1 MAGNHVTVDT
11 LGFLGEPLD
20 EGSGVGDLALGFGQ
34 RLALLDGHQ
43 AAQVVL
49 VFHQQFEPATQLVGA
64 FLGGQRTPGRQSTLG
79 GLDGAAG
86 LGGAHLR
93 HGADDFAS
101 GRVVDLDGLAAV
113 GVQPGAVDIGLLA
126 EQLGVFQLH
135 LCLLHTGTTRVPG
148 QVVVLRP
155 VQDWPGRSRLERPG
169 SWRGKGAF
177 EISNES

>member
-1 MAGNHVTVDT
+1 MAGDHVTVDA
-11 LGFLGEPLD
+11 LGLFGEPLD

-43 AAQVVL
+43 AAEVVL
-49 VFHQQFEPATQLVGA
+49 VFHQQFEPATHLIGA
-64 FLGGQRTPGRQSTLG
+64 FLSGQRTPSRQSTLG
-79 GLDGAAG
+79 SLDGAAG

-135 LCLLHTGTTRVPG
+135 LCLLHTGTTRAPG

-155 VQDWPGRSRLERPG
+155 VRDWPGRSRMERPNSMAG
-169 SWRGKGAF
+169 QGGV
-177 EISNES
+177 

>member
-34 RLALLDGHQ
+34 RLALFDGHQ
-43 AAQVVL
+43 AAEVVL
-49 VFHQQFEPATQLVGA
+49 VLHHQLEPATQTVGA

-79 GLDGAAG
+79 SLDGAAS

-101 GRVVDLDGLAAV
+101 SRVVDLDGLATV

-135 LCLLHTGTTRVPG
+135 LCLLHTGATRGRGRLLFFSQCGIG
-148 QVVVLRP
+148 QDGVIGTARLMV
-155 VQDWPGRSRLERPG
+155 GR
-169 SWRGKGAF
+169 RGV
-177 EISNES
+177 